1 MSTVDGSSPEDAP
14 IKISGTDPPSPKGDR
29 HDRRP
34 SWRSYL
40 GIRRISAIYLWLVFI
55 VLFGVIAPDTFLTST
70 TFKLVFS
77 QGVITCVL
85 ALAFLVPLA
94 AGEYDLAIGAIM
106 SLAIA
111 ITVYLDIH
119 TGMPPFL
126 GAVIAV
132 AACALT
138 GFVSGFIVVRLRVNS
153 FIATLGVS
161 QVLLAVVLL
170 ISNNQQLVANFPNS
184 WTNLGNSDVLGVP
197 IDVFYLL
204 GIALVLWY
212 VFEFT
217 RVGRYLFATGGNA
230 NAARLSGVRTDRM
243 VWGSLVVSG
252 TISGIAGVIF
262 SMQTGVF
269 ASSTGPGYLFPA
281 VAAVFLGA
289 SQLSRRP
296 NVWGTLIAYFALAFG
311 IQGLVLAASGAAVWS
326 QPLFQGISLIVAVA
340 LASRPVVAK
349 LKASRAAPATA
360 ATDAPSAPVP
370 GNPPWVP
377 KSAEERLCRSGAYR
391 RRSPVPSPSTPLT

>member
-55 VLFGVIAPDTFLTST
+55 VLFAVIAPDTFLTST

-370 GNPPWVP
+370 G
-377 KSAEERLCRSGAYR
+377 
-391 RRSPVPSPSTPLT
+391 